1 VQTEITD
8 FPIIDL
14 EFDCRGNIDDVV
26 TIHDNLTGPP
36 DARNHVLLSAGE
48 IKSSFEG
55 VAKATSQLLKRLL
68 VLKKGVELTC
78 GPTFE
83 ILLEGI
89 IFLPAEPEKLEARL
103 NMKIHITVVL
113 LIHTTK
119 NIPRNM
125 NILILIS
132 LYRIVTF
139 TIQPIQSNETY
150 ECFKMY
156 HSPPSIYNNNLFPLT
171 P

>member
-1 VQTEITD
+1 MEGILGDSGFGIMLFCSVQTEITD

-36 DARNHVLLSAGE
+36 DARNHVLISAGE
-48 IKSSFEG
+48 IKSSFES
-55 VAKATSQLLKRLL
+55 VAKAKSQLLKRLL

-89 IFLPAEPEKLEARL
+89 IFLPAEVRS
-103 NMKIHITVVL
+103 KIEYENTHNGGTPDPHYQKYSPKYEYI
-113 LIHTTK
+113 
-119 NIPRNM
+119 NIN
-125 NILILIS
+125 
-132 LYRIVTF
+132 
-139 TIQPIQSNETY
+139 
-150 ECFKMY
+150 
-156 HSPPSIYNNNLFPLT
+156 
-171 P
+171 